1 MKARIGIADTGREIE
16 VEIEDRDAL
25 AKRLETAYRKNT
37 PILWFRDSRDRGIG
51 IPLERVAF
59 IEIIED
65 SDQSVGFAR

>member
-16 VEIEDRDAL
+16 VEIKDRDEL

-37 PILWFRDSRDRGIG
+37 PILWFRDSRDRDIG
-51 IPLERVAF
+51 IPLARVAF
-59 IEIIED
+59 IEITED